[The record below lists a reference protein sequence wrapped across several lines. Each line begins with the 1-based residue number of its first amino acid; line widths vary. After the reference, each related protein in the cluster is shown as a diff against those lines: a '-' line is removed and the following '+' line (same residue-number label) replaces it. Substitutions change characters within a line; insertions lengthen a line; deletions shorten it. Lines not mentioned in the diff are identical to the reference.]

1 MIEIVYEKE
10 KQKSEGNESFFRI
23 PNNIRQIGEVGGTQ
37 KIYIEDYAYTY
48 LCRISSENLSKGIGA
63 VLLGQAN
70 WKEGISYLFV
80 KSAVSLPDMEV
91 SEEHLEF
98 TQEIWNHV
106 YEKNKEYF
114 PDQEI
119 VGWFLSIPG
128 CSMELHQIICQT
140 HLDHFGGSDKI
151 LFVMEPLE
159 KEEAFYRYEE
169 GKMSRQTGFYVYYE
183 KNEPMHNFLIAQN
196 EKLEKKTEEVDDSAV
211 HNFRKKVEKNI
222 SQDRSKPGFPV
233 MKTAA
238 ICAAVAVLAVGVLYL
253 NDYQKM
259 QSAREVLAGINQ
271 EKQETTPE
279 ETVPVNGSV
288 SGEDAEE
295 EEKDAGEKITE
306 DAGENEGA
314 DMQNEN
320 DQESAQAD
328 TEVHPSYTIQQGDT
342 ITKISIKTYGN
353 TKKVREICELN
364 NISVNDLIYPGQK
377 ILLP

>member
-259 QSAREVLAGINQ
+259 QSAREVIAGIDQ

-295 EEKDAGEKITE
+295 EEKDAGEENTE
-306 DAGENEGA
+306 DAGEKEGA

>member
-233 MKTAA
+233 LKTAA

-259 QSAREVLAGINQ
+259 QSAREVLAGIDQ

-288 SGEDAEE
+288 SGEDTQEE
-295 EEKDAGEKITE
+295 ENEAGKKNTEDTGEKESTDPQTE
-306 DAGENEGA
+306 S
-314 DMQNEN
+314 
-320 DQESAQAD
+320 DQDSTQTD
-328 TEVHPSYTIQQGDT
+328 SEVHPSYTIQQGDT

>member
-259 QSAREVLAGINQ
+259 QSAREVIAGIDQ

-295 EEKDAGEKITE
+295 EEKDAGEENTE

-377 ILLP
+377 I

>member
-37 KIYIEDYAYTY
+37 RIYIEDYAYTY

-259 QSAREVLAGINQ
+259 QSAREVLAGIDQ

-295 EEKDAGEKITE
+295 EEKDAGEENTE

>member
-114 PDQEI
+114 PYQEI

-233 MKTAA
+233 LKTAA

-259 QSAREVLAGINQ
+259 QSAREVLAGIDQ

-295 EEKDAGEKITE
+295 EEKDAGEENTE

-320 DQESAQAD
+320 DQESTQAD

>member
-259 QSAREVLAGINQ
+259 QSAREVIAGIDQ

-295 EEKDAGEKITE
+295 EEKDAGEENTE

-328 TEVHPSYTIQQGDT
+328 TEVHPAYTIQQGDT